1 MKGIILSGGSGSR
14 LKPIT
19 KCVSKQLLPIYD
31 KPMIYYPLST
41 LMLAGIKE
49 ILIITTPFDL
59 PNYKKLLGNGSEL
72 GIKIFYKKQPSPD
85 GLAQA
90 FIIGEKFL
98 AGQKCCLIL
107 GDNIFY
113 GNDFHKILKANI
125 KKKGATIF
133 AYKVDDP
140 RRYGVVVLDK
150 NNNAKSIEE
159 KPKNPRSNLAITGV
173 YFYDSNV
180 VNFAKTLKPSSR
192 GELEISDLNNI
203 YLKKKKLKVET
214 LRKGIAWFD
223 AGTHD
228 SLLNVSQFVRT
239 LESRQGQKIGSI
251 EEIAWRN
258 KWITSK
264 DLKKVAIKL
273 KNSYGEYLLK
283 LLN

>member
-72 GIKIFYKKQPSPD
+72 GIKIFYKEQPSPD

-113 GNDFHKILKANI
+113 GNDFHKILKASI

-180 VNFAKTLKPSSR
+180 VKFAKTLKPSSR
-192 GELEISDLNNI
+192 GELEISDLNKI
-203 YLKKKKLKVET
+203 YLKKKKLKVEI
-214 LRKGIAWFD
+214 LRRGMAWFD

-228 SLLNVSQFVRT
+228 SLLNASQFVRT
-239 LESRQGQKIGSI
+239 LESRQGLKIASI

>member
-1 MKGIILSGGSGSR
+1 M
-14 LKPIT
+14 
-19 KCVSKQLLPIYD
+19 
-31 KPMIYYPLST
+31 
-41 LMLAGIKE
+41 
-49 ILIITTPFDL
+49 
-59 PNYKKLLGNGSEL
+59 
-72 GIKIFYKKQPSPD
+72 QPSPD

-113 GNDFHKILKANI
+113 GNDFHKILKASI

-180 VNFAKTLKPSSR
+180 VKFAKTLKPSSR
-192 GELEISDLNNI
+192 GELEISDLNKI
-203 YLKKKKLKVET
+203 YLKKKKLKVEI
-214 LRKGIAWFD
+214 LRRGMAWFD

-228 SLLNVSQFVRT
+228 SLLNASQFVRT
-239 LESRQGQKIGSI
+239 LESRQGLKIASI